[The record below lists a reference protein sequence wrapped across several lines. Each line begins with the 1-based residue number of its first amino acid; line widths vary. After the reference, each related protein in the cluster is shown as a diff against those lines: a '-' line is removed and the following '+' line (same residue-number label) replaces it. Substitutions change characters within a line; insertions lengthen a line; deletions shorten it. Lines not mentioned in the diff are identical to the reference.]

1 MELVISGRELDELL
15 RTTVGWIR
23 AEITTAGVV
32 LRFQKGPFWKK
43 ITVRR
48 IAVEEQVI
56 AIDYDSMLV
65 DVAKALVDMFK
76 ALPPVRDWMKG
87 VPIRMEGR
95 RVYLNFTKPL
105 LAKAQV
111 NKVDATFKPN
121 QLRLGVRLVPLRA
134 ISLP

>member
-48 IAVEEQVI
+48 IAVAEQVI
-56 AIDYDSMLV
+56 AIDHDSMLI
-65 DVAKALVDMFK
+65 DMLK
-76 ALPPVRDWMKG
+76 ALPPVRNGLKG
-87 VPIRMEGR
+87 ASIRMEGR

-105 LAKAQV
+105 LANAQV
-111 NKVDATFKPN
+111 DQVDATFKPN